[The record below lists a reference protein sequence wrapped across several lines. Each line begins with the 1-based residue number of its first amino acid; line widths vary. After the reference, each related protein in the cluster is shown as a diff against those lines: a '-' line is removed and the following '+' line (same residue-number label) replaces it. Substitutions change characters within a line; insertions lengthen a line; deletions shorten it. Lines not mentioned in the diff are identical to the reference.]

1 MINDERRDEQSDR
14 IGGNAS
20 PVFERIVRM
29 ASKEAGDYPIKLI
42 FLCGSVT
49 DKYDSFLTMLT
60 SVLYQRGEIRDRQVA
75 RFDLLTLISSSERPE
90 VLFRNFQVISN
101 REGRII
107 YIDGFHRLDYNERRA
122 KILLERIYHMLED
135 GLLDCPVVINAPLK
149 LRHYIQG
156 SFPAIWENSL
166 HYISDELREQDSP
179 PISEHATSDK
189 PRTESANSYPWYR
202 NDLELL
208 KREKDGM
215 AELLKDFN
223 AQFELMALPET
234 KRLTWKLN
242 LDYTT
247 RGVNYYLDLRIVYS
261 DTFTRDN
268 RDVGIVVKNTT
279 RKLTEAIS
287 NSKYCIKSVRDREL
301 GTVFVVGILKK
312 YANDWQYHSAAALV
326 LISFLELLSGLDP
339 RDVL

>member
-1 MINDERRDEQSDR
+1 MINDVRRDEQSER
-14 IGGNAS
+14 IGGNES

-29 ASKEAGDYPIKLI
+29 ASKEAGAYPIKLI

-60 SVLYQRGEIRDRQVA
+60 SFLYQKGELRNRQIA
-75 RFDLLTLISSSERPE
+75 GFDLLTLLSSSERLE
-90 VLFRNFQVISN
+90 VLLKNFQNISN
-101 REGRII
+101 REGRVI

-122 KILLERIYHMLED
+122 TILLERIYHMLED

-149 LRHYIQG
+149 IRHYIQG
-156 SFPAIWENSL
+156 SFPSIWGNCIR
-166 HYISDELREQDSP
+166 YISDELREQDSP
-179 PISEHATSDK
+179 PITEHAVSPE
-189 PRTESANSYPWYR
+189 PRTESANSLPWYR

-215 AELLKDFN
+215 AGLLKDFN
-223 AQFELMALPET
+223 AKFELMALPET

-242 LDYTT
+242 LYYATK
-247 RGVNYYLDLRIVYS
+247 GVNYFLDLRIVYS
-261 DTFTRDN
+261 DTFSRN
-268 RDVGIVVKNTT
+268 NADVGIVVKNTT
-279 RKLTEAIS
+279 RKLNEAIC
-287 NSKYCIKSVRDREL
+287 NSKYCIKSVKDREL
-301 GTVFVVGILKK
+301 GTVYVVGILKK
-312 YANDWQYHSAAALV
+312 YANYPQYDSAAALV